1 MGIIITQT
9 HARIGIDRTYSK
21 LDIEARD
28 ARLKLH
34 QNHAKVQIETELPK
48 VEIDQYEAFASAG
61 LKNHLDLARELAQKG
76 KGNALKYIGKLADD
90 GDALAAIENGGN
102 LIPQLA
108 KRDSYNMREFNIE
121 AIPKASPKVS
131 VTGGQ
136 EINFPQDYW
145 KVIHNGVEGTFIP
158 ASFNLNYI
166 PEKVKIYLEQYASI
180 KIDYVE
186 NKIDA
191 YV

>member
-21 LDIEARD
+21 MEIETQNARF
-28 ARLKLH
+28 KLH
-34 QNHAKVQIETELPK
+34 QNHAKVEIETELPK
-48 VEIDQYEAFASAG
+48 IEIDQYEAFASAG
-61 LKNHLDLARELAQKG
+61 LKNHLDLAREIAQKG
-76 KGNALKYIGKLADD
+76 RQNALRYIGKVADD

-102 LIPQLA
+102 LIPELA
-108 KRDSYNMREFNIE
+108 KRDSYKTHEFNID

-131 VTGGQ
+131 VSGGL
-136 EINFPQDYW
+136 EIDFPQDYRRI
-145 KVIHNGVEGTFIP
+145 IHNGVEGIFIP
-158 ASFNLNYI
+158 PYFDLKYTPDKI
-166 PEKVKIYLEQYASI
+166 KIYLEQYASI

-186 NKIDA
+186 NKIDT

>member
-1 MGIIITQT
+1 MGLIITQT

-21 LDIEARD
+21 LEIEARD
-28 ARLKLH
+28 ARFKL
-34 QNHAKVQIETELPK
+34 QQDHAQVKIEAELPR

-61 LKNHLDLARELAQKG
+61 LKNHLDLRREISQKG
-76 KGNALKYIGKLADD
+76 RQNALKYIGKLADD

-102 LIPQLA
+102 LFPELA
-108 KRDSYNMREFNIE
+108 KRDSYKMREFNID

-131 VTGGQ
+131 VTGEL
-136 EINFPQDYW
+136 EIDFPQDYR
-145 KVIHNGVEGTFIP
+145 KIIHNGVEGTLIP
-158 ASFNLNYI
+158 ASFNLNYT
-166 PEKVKIYLEQYASI
+166 PERVKIYLEQYASI